1 MKSQTGSCYFQPH
14 ALPKPAYYNRHTP
27 YLPTWTSRCSVT
39 QMTGCHIGL
48 YTMRFV
54 GFFVCVYTYVHTCS
68 ACAHKCILT
77 CMHVHAE
84 KQRSMSD
91 IFLNHSLPCFLRQ
104 GLSLS
109 LKLMNSAGLAGQ
121 QPLGNPTVSVSPALD
136 YRCLGWLVF
145 HCSWFCF
152 SMGSGELNVGPHAFM
167 VSTSLPEPSLLSLA
181 NLLKTQRCLV

>member
-1 MKSQTGSCYFQPH
+1 MLFSAPHPSKACPLQQTHS
-14 ALPKPAYYNRHTP
+14 LPP
-27 YLPTWTSRCSVT
+27 YLDL
-39 QMTGCHIGL
+39 MLLCHSDDRLPHRAIYHEVCRL
-48 YTMRFV
+48 
-54 GFFVCVYTYVHTCS
+54 FVCVYTYVHTCS

-84 KQRSMSD
+84 NQRSMSD
-91 IFLNHSLPCFLRQ
+91 IFLSHSLPCFLRQ

-136 YRCLGWLVF
+136 YRCLGWLIF

-152 SMGSGELNVGPHAFM
+152 YMGSGELNVGPHAFM
-167 VSTSLPEPSLLSLA
+167 VSTSLPEPSLLSLV
-181 NLLKTQRCLV
+181 NLLKTQRCLI